1 MPYIREY
8 GVIPG
13 DLSPGE
19 RNSLTDVDGVRVGHC
34 TVTENGHRTGVTVIV
49 PQEENPF
56 LKKLTAACYV
66 HNGFGKTC
74 GLMQIEELGTLE
86 TPIVLTNTLNVG
98 LCSDALVSYT
108 LRRCRQDGVDVSSL
122 NPVVGEC
129 NDSRINPIAERAVR
143 EEHVWTALENA
154 HRDFQQGDVG
164 AGAGTVCYGLKG
176 GIGSASRCFRLGK
189 ETYTVGV
196 LVQSNYGATRD
207 FMIQGRP
214 IGKEILCHG
223 WQRRVEEFTPSMED
237 RGSIMMILATDLPLS
252 ARQLRRLVRRAPM
265 GLGRLGSFTGHG
277 SGEVVIGFTTQ
288 NPVFFNEKETVLSR
302 KILRED
308 LLNLP
313 FQAAAEATEEAV
325 LNSLTMAHT
334 VKGQDGKWYVSLA
347 DLLPEL
353 LRKERNDTI

>member
-143 EEHVWTALENA
+143 EEHV
-154 HRDFQQGDVG
+154 
-164 AGAGTVCYGLKG
+164 
-176 GIGSASRCFRLGK
+176 
-189 ETYTVGV
+189 
-196 LVQSNYGATRD
+196 
-207 FMIQGRP
+207 
-214 IGKEILCHG
+214 
-223 WQRRVEEFTPSMED
+223 
-237 RGSIMMILATDLPLS
+237 
-252 ARQLRRLVRRAPM
+252 
-265 GLGRLGSFTGHG
+265 
-277 SGEVVIGFTTQ
+277 
-288 NPVFFNEKETVLSR
+288 
-302 KILRED
+302 
-308 LLNLP
+308 
-313 FQAAAEATEEAV
+313 
-325 LNSLTMAHT
+325 
-334 VKGQDGKWYVSLA
+334 
-347 DLLPEL
+347 
-353 LRKERNDTI
+353 